1 MMCSCRLHLAPGFV
15 ALQGAGVE
23 NAKQKEGKLTGTSAD
38 LRRVRVPALKQKLK
52 EAGVP
57 QEDYEKLTRWPLVAL
72 LRFVIPITHL

>member
-1 MMCSCRLHLAPGFV
+1 MAPRFV

-38 LRRVRVPALKQKLK
+38 LRRVKVPALKQKLK

-72 LRFVIPITHL
+72 LRFIMLILHL